1 MVDLIPSHKK
11 GIHVMKKNP
20 YPLTFYVVVVAASI
34 LLLAPSAPA
43 QEKKKED
50 QKSAPANSAA
60 TPSPTPIYV
69 DRVFSSKEVTNKAR
83 ILTRPEPQYTES
95 ARDHGI
101 EGTVV
106 IRAVLD
112 SSGKVKS
119 IRVVSGLPYGL
130 TEKAVDAAHQLK
142 FVPAVKDGRPVSQ
155 YIQIEYNF
163 TFYDDADSPD
173 LKQKPQILDQPQPEY
188 TEEARQYHTEGKVV
202 LTVLLVPTARGINIV
217 ALDRVIQP
225 LAYGLTEQAVQAA
238 LKIKFKPALNK
249 NGKPVIVRKRLEYEF
264 KL

>member
-1 MVDLIPSHKK
+1 MVYLIPSHKK
-11 GIHVMKKNP
+11 GTHVMKKNP
-20 YPLTFYVVVVAASI
+20 CPLPFYVVVVAASI
-34 LLLAPSAPA
+34 LLLAPCAPA
-43 QEKKKED
+43 QEKKED
-50 QKSAPANSAA
+50 QQSAPANSSS
-60 TPSPTPIYV
+60 TPSPTPVYV

-106 IRAVLD
+106 IRAVLE
-112 SSGKVKS
+112 SSGKMTG

-130 TEKAVDAAHQLK
+130 TEKAVDAAHQIK
-142 FVPAVKDGRPVSQ
+142 FVPAMKDGHPVSQ

-173 LKQKPQILDQPQPEY
+173 LKQKPQILDQPPPEY

-202 LTVLLVPTARGINIV
+202 LTVLLVPTARGMNIV

-249 NGKPVIVRKRLEYEF
+249 QGKPVIVRKRLEYEF

>member
-1 MVDLIPSHKK
+1 
-11 GIHVMKKNP
+11 MKKNP
-20 YPLTFYVVVVAASI
+20 GPLTFHLVVVAASI
-34 LLLAPSAPA
+34 LLLAPCAPA
-43 QEKKKED
+43 QEAKKED

-60 TPSPTPIYV
+60 SPSPTPIYV
-69 DRVFSSKEVTNKAR
+69 DRVFSSKEVTQKAR
-83 ILTRPEPQYTES
+83 ILTRPQPQYTES
-95 ARDHGI
+95 AHEHGI

-112 SSGKVKS
+112 SSGEMKS

-130 TEKAVDAAHQLK
+130 TEKAVAAAHQIK

-188 TEEARQYHTEGKVV
+188 TKEARQHHTEGKVV
-202 LTVLLVPTARGINIV
+202 LTVLLVPNDKGMNTPE
-217 ALDRVIQP
+217 LDKVIESLP
-225 LAYGLTEQAVQAA
+225 DGLTEQAIKAA
-238 LKIKFKPALNK
+238 LKIKSTPALDRR
-249 NGKPVIVRKRLEYEF
+249 GKTVIVRKRLEYEF